1 MALLIAATP
10 IYYAEEEAD
19 PMNERKKCMF
29 DTVIFNRIVEHKVSV
44 ELLAECVNVYV
55 THVQHDE
62 INATSCP
69 EKKVELNQVFVDLAP
84 KERPTESAVFDV
96 SEWDN
101 ASFPEDDGLCEQIK
115 AALDKCQRKKN
126 NIQDALIAETAIK
139 NNFTLVT
146 DDRDLREEASKLGAE
161 CMSWEELRQL
171 CRR

>member
-1 MALLIAATP
+1 
-10 IYYAEEEAD
+10 
-19 PMNERKKCMF
+19 MNERKKCMF

-69 EKKVELNQVFVDLAP
+69 EKKAELNQVIVDLAP

-101 ASFPEDDGLCEQIK
+101 ASFPEDDGLCEQIE
-115 AALDKCQRKKN
+115 AALDKCERKRKKD

-146 DDRDLREEASKLGAE
+146 EDKCLKEEASKFGAE
-161 CMSWEELRQL
+161 CMSWEELLRL